1 MDDPGRRPVDLTRSR
16 FDPVEVTRRPHRLL
30 ATLASMDG
38 KHLHENELRADRAD
52 RRVERRSIPW
62 RGIMLIVS
70 GSLYPLWYLLAPS
83 PSTNPWSWWWLIG
96 GGFAT
101 SGLLGVVRPDFERAA
116 QALAKLCCGLV
127 TLQLFALASANDMHP
142 FYAVGSTMCVMACGL
157 FLANR
162 RDLIVYGLYVGLLF
176 CVFFVVN
183 PDPRKV
189 AYWAGALP
197 VLALA
202 YQRLD
207 AQVVSE
213 RIERA
218 YRQRLEAEVAE
229 RTEDLSQ
236 ANRRLQKEIR
246 QREWLENEVRVSQ
259 KMEALGQMAGGIAH
273 DFNNVITTIGVY
285 AELILANLPA
295 DSSARR
301 DVHQIQESSQ
311 EAASLVQ
318 HLLSFSR
325 PGSVETSVLDLNE
338 VVADMVDLL
347 QHMLGEDVELSL
359 QRAGEP
365 MNIEGNREQI
375 HQILLNLIINAR
387 DAMPEGGRVLI
398 EVGDDDGKTFL
409 LPGDRDVSNDQ
420 GYVLVAVSDTGHG
433 MSEDVRSRVFDP
445 FFTTKAAH
453 RGTGL
458 GLSTVYGIV
467 RQGGGHVRVLS
478 EPGEGSRFELFW
490 PRVLQATERSAPV
503 SVGAPPAGSGERI
516 LLVEDEKHLRNAL
529 HHVLQ
534 LSGYRVVD
542 ASDAR
547 SALDEVTRSGENGEK
562 PFDLVVSD
570 IVMPQMSGIELVERL
585 KRSQPD
591 LRVLLVSGHQ
601 SHPSLRDRQL
611 PTGAAFLAK
620 PFTLGDLTSKVR
632 DLLAAKGSSP

>member
-1 MDDPGRRPVDLTRSR
+1 
-16 FDPVEVTRRPHRLL
+16 
-30 ATLASMDG
+30 
-38 KHLHENELRADRAD
+38 
-52 RRVERRSIPW
+52 
-62 RGIMLIVS
+62 
-70 GSLYPLWYLLAPS
+70 
-83 PSTNPWSWWWLIG
+83 
-96 GGFAT
+96 
-101 SGLLGVVRPDFERAA
+101 
-116 QALAKLCCGLV
+116 
-127 TLQLFALASANDMHP
+127 
-142 FYAVGSTMCVMACGL
+142 
-157 FLANR
+157 
-162 RDLIVYGLYVGLLF
+162 
-176 CVFFVVN
+176 
-183 PDPRKV
+183 
-189 AYWAGALP
+189 
-197 VLALA
+197 
-202 YQRLD
+202 
-207 AQVVSE
+207 
-213 RIERA
+213 
-218 YRQRLEAEVAE
+218 
-229 RTEDLSQ
+229 
-236 ANRRLQKEIR
+236 
-246 QREWLENEVRVSQ
+246 
-259 KMEALGQMAGGIAH
+259 
-273 DFNNVITTIGVY
+273 
-285 AELILANLPA
+285 
-295 DSSARR
+295 
-301 DVHQIQESSQ
+301 
-311 EAASLVQ
+311 
-318 HLLSFSR
+318 
-325 PGSVETSVLDLNE
+325 
-338 VVADMVDLL
+338 
-347 QHMLGEDVELSL
+347 
-359 QRAGEP
+359 

-611 PTGAAFLAK
+611 PPGAAFLAK
-620 PFTLGDLTSKVR
+620 PFTLGDLTAKVR
-632 DLLAAKGSSP
+632 DLLTAKDS